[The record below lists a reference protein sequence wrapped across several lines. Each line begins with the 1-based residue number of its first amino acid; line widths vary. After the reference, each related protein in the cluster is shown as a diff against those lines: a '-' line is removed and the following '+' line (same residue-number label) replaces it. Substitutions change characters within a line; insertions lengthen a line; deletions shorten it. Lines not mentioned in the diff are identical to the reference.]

1 MKRLILIPVIA
12 LIMVSCKNDKDQALA
27 ANDNMNGTIEAMRL
41 QLEEQK
47 VALAKQSVI
56 DSMQMINELKLPTD
70 YAIAPEPK
78 VERRV
83 VYAKAPKRRKQY
95 AAPAPV
101 QAPVETPVA
110 IQTPPIAESPAPGP
124 VESTIPATMPVE
136 KEKKGW
142 SNTAKGAVIGAGV
155 GAIGGAVINKRNR
168 VKGAVLGGLIGAA
181 AGAGTG
187 ILIDK
192 KQRQNE
198 FQ

>member
-12 LIMVSCKNDKDQALA
+12 LMMVSCKNDKEQALA
-27 ANDNMNGTIEAMRL
+27 ANENMNGTIEAMRL
-41 QLEEQK
+41 QLEQQK

-56 DSMQMINELKLPTD
+56 DSMQMINELKLPSD

-83 VYAKAPKRRKQY
+83 VYARAPKRRKQ
-95 AAPAPV
+95 ASAPAPMPT
-101 QAPVETPVA
+101 PVETPVA
-110 IQTPPIAESPAPGP
+110 IQTPPIAESPAPA
-124 VESTIPATMPVE
+124 ESSTIPATMPVE

-155 GAIGGAVINKRNR
+155 GAIGGAVISKRNR